1 LAARQSGSSPI
12 ARRYAE
18 ALFELADEAR
28 ALDAT
33 AQDLGKLQ
41 TMLAESADLRALVAS
56 PVIGR
61 DAQAEALVALA
72 RQTGLS
78 ETVQKFLGTL
88 ARNRRAFA
96 LQAVISAF
104 LAELARR
111 RGEMAVEV
119 TAAQPLST
127 QQQDALQA
135 VLAKRF
141 GAKISI
147 TPDVDPSLIGGLVVR
162 VGSTLIDGS
171 VRSRLAELER
181 TMKGVA

>member
-1 LAARQSGSSPI
+1 MAASSGSSPI

-33 AQDLGKLQ
+33 AQDLRRLKS
-41 TMLAESADLRALVAS
+41 MLADSEDLRELVVSPVVGRDDQARALVEVAK
-56 PVIGR
+56 
-61 DAQAEALVALA
+61 QA
-72 RQTGLS
+72 GLG
-78 ETVQKFLGTL
+78 EITQKFVGTL
-88 ARNRRAFA
+88 AINRRAFA
-96 LQAVISAF
+96 LEGVITAF
-104 LAELARR
+104 LAELATR
-111 RGEMAVEV
+111 RGEVAVEV
-119 TAAQPLST
+119 TAAAPLTT

-141 GAKISI
+141 GAKVSISP
-147 TPDVDPSLIGGLVVR
+147 TVDPSLIGGLVVR

-171 VRSRLAELER
+171 VRSQLSALER